1 MEVISNLWV
10 TLKSELVIS
19 KLSCDWR
26 IFNNWIKEHINFT
39 NKYDLKV

>member
-19 KLSCDWR
+19 KLSRDWR
-26 IFNNWIKEHINFT
+26 IVNNWIKEHINFT
-39 NKYDLKV
+39 NK